1 MVGMASGELHRQPSF
16 HDTRDLTPFRG
27 AQVYAPVRGVG
38 RRIAQRVT
46 VRVRAPRLR
55 PFASKVEKQ
64 VHAAVFV
71 HGEPERLVLL
81 ARAHPGWSGL
91 CYVMAGLHAYRA
103 HHHAQAAELLS
114 RGLAGA
120 SEPAATAFAAAYL
133 GGVRHWIEV
142 SEGVEVETVFSEEA
156 VCLALA
162 HSLREI
168 GRPEEAASALA
179 SLPPSLPAALA
190 ACRLAE
196 VLGRPHEIVARTEG
210 LTNASDLAA
219 ALLVLRARALRE
231 LGRRADA
238 QAAVREA
245 LRRRRTS
252 FAVKNAAATERAL
265 LMLGVVRRGR
275 GGGPAEGGAAPS
287 AAFAELREAT
297 RARRAREA
305 HARERWLRDFE
316 DLERG
321 LGRGPGE

>member
-1 MVGMASGELHRQPSF
+1 MVGMASGELDRQPSF
-16 HDTRDLTPFRG
+16 HDTRDLTPFRS
-27 AQVYAPVRGVG
+27 AQVYAPVRGMG
-38 RRIAQRVT
+38 RRIAQQVA

-55 PFASKVEKQ
+55 PFASKIEKQ
-64 VHAAVFV
+64 VYAAVFA

-91 CYVMAGLHAYRA
+91 CYVMAGMHAYRS
-103 HHHAQAAELLS
+103 HHHAQAAELLA

-120 SEPAATAFAAAYL
+120 SEPAATAFAAEYL

-142 SEGVEVETVFSEEA
+142 SEGVEVEAVFSEEA

-162 HSLREI
+162 HSLREV
-168 GRPEEAASALA
+168 GRPEEAVAVLA
-179 SLPPSLPAALA
+179 PLPPSVPAALA

-231 LGRRADA
+231 LGRRAEA

-245 LRRRRTS
+245 MRRRRTS

-265 LMLGVVRRGR
+265 LLLGVGRRTR
-275 GGGPAEGGAAPS
+275 GGGHRAGGDAAPS
-287 AAFAELREAT
+287 SAFDELREVT
-297 RARRAREA
+297 KARRVREARAREL
-305 HARERWLRDFE
+305 WVRDFE

-321 LGRGPGE
+321 PGE

>member
-1 MVGMASGELHRQPSF
+1 MVGMASGELGRQPSF
-16 HDTRDLTPFRG
+16 HDTRDLTPFRS
-27 AQVYAPVRGVG
+27 AQVYAPVRGMG
-38 RRIAQRVT
+38 RRLAQRMA

-64 VHAAVFV
+64 VHTAVFV
-71 HGEPERLVLL
+71 HDEPERLVLL

-91 CYVMAGLHAYRA
+91 CYVMAGMHAYRS
-103 HHHAQAAELLS
+103 HHHAQAAELLA
-114 RGLAGA
+114 RGIA
-120 SEPAATAFAAAYL
+120 SASDRAATAFATEYL
-133 GGVRHWIEV
+133 GGIRHWIEV

-168 GRPEEAASALA
+168 GRPEEAVSVLA
-179 SLPPSLPAALA
+179 PLPPSLPAALA

-196 VLGRPHEIVARTEG
+196 VLGRPLEIVARTEG

-231 LGRRADA
+231 LGRRDDA
-238 QAAVREA
+238 NAAVREA

-265 LMLGVVRRGR
+265 LMLGMGRRGR
-275 GGGPAEGGAAPS
+275 GGASGARGRS
-287 AAFAELREAT
+287 AASPSSAFEELREAGK
-297 RARRAREA
+297 ARRALDAR
-305 HARERWLRDFE
+305 ARERWLRDFE
-316 DLERG
+316 DLDREADD
-321 LGRGPGE
+321 